1 MSLLL
6 ISFNDL
12 FKDHRSK
19 EQVSSAGIKDFVNKL
34 FKKNEAE
41 KLNPKG
47 INKQEEKDIETITLS
62 KVAEFFAI
70 LRSNVEKSFKSASL
84 KFA

>member
-47 INKQEEKDIETITLS
+47 VKPEEKDVETITLS
-62 KVAEFFAI
+62 KVSEFFTI